1 MIMLDAF
8 FQQARQGRLTGIR
21 CAHCAALAMPP
32 QEACAACRRREWQTV
47 PLEGSGTV
55 ASFTVF
61 RVPPRGGA
69 NGAPYAVAL
78 VRLREGVSVHGRIV
92 DIPLDALA
100 VGQAVRFRPLVE
112 PNQTGIAFGPAA

>member
-1 MIMLDAF
+1 MLDAF
-8 FQQARQGRLTGIR
+8 FTEARQGRLTAIR

-69 NGAPYAVAL
+69 SGTPYAVAQ
-78 VRLREGVSVHGRIV
+78 VRLREGVSVLGRIV

-100 VGQAVRFRPLVE
+100 IGQAVRFRPLVE
-112 PNQTGIAFGPAA
+112 PHQTGIAFGPAA

>member
-1 MIMLDAF
+1 MLDAF
-8 FQQARQGRLTGIR
+8 VQQARQGRLTGIR

-100 VGQAVRFRPLVE
+100 GAHAGPFLPLVQ
-112 PNQTGIAFGPAA
+112 PNDTGIELGPHA